1 MPVHKHEIRIATW
14 NVLSLYRAGA
24 LARLSDE
31 LLRYRIVIAALQEIR
46 WRDSDI
52 LNTKEYT
59 IFYSGN
65 NSNTLETG
73 FEVKREAVNAIIG
86 FKPVNER
93 LCCIRIRGKVF
104 NITLIC
110 AHAPTED
117 TDENIKETFYETLE
131 RVFDEAPRH
140 DTKIVL
146 GDFNA
151 KIGKE
156 IVYRPTIGK
165 ERAMTTECDL

>member
-1 MPVHKHEIRIATW
+1 M
-14 NVLSLYRAGA
+14 
-24 LARLSDE
+24 
-31 LLRYRIVIAALQEIR
+31 
-46 WRDSDI
+46 
-52 LNTKEYT
+52 
-59 IFYSGN
+59 
-65 NSNTLETG
+65 
-73 FEVKREAVNAIIG
+73 NAFIG
-86 FKPVNER
+86 FKPMSDR
-93 LCCIRIRGKVF
+93 LSSIRIRGKMF

-110 AHAPTED
+110 APTED
-117 TDENIKETFYETLE
+117 TDENIKGTFYETLE

-165 ERAMTTECDL
+165 ERAMTTECDV